1 MIDKDFAEQFIEKL
15 DKYVDYKFMIFNTE
29 GIIIA
34 ATEQERVGVFHEA
47 SYNMITQG
55 LDRIIVQPE
64 DVKKYLGVK
73 HGVDM
78 TIWNNNKIVGG
89 IGITGKPEEVM
100 SIITIA
106 KISLETMLDYEM
118 FKEANTLRNNEWD
131 EFCNLLLK
139 SDSKD
144 TSHLH
149 QLAQRQLINT
159 ELPHFAVVFDLLDE
173 DCDRKQILGIIQ
185 ASSGFSNQDI
195 AFINKRQEIVLFKT
209 INYPRNRIFYEYK
222 GYMQHF
228 LLPIYEKL
236 LKLQQSFQY
245 YIGSMQDK
253 PENYKFSYRHCV
265 WLKDNEKPRCYFY
278 DYMNEYLQS
287 LIPTLELYGVFNSL
301 GNLMTPSARQDF
313 VEMITAL
320 NTCNYNLVESSQ
332 MLHVHKNTLIFHLNK
347 IRDLFNI
354 NPIQN
359 GEDRAFTDSLCRYLK
374 YLE

>member
-1 MIDKDFAEQFIEKL
+1 MLF
-15 DKYVDYKFMIFNTE
+15 
-29 GIIIA
+29 
-34 ATEQERVGVFHEA
+34 R
-47 SYNMITQG
+47 SG

-159 ELPHFAVVFDLLDE
+159 ALPHFAVVFDLLD
-173 DCDRKQILGIIQ
+173 DDRSLIHSYPSSWAASYWPLGIDSI
-185 ASSGFSNQDI
+185 
-195 AFINKRQEIVLFKT
+195 
-209 INYPRNRIFYEYK
+209 
-222 GYMQHF
+222 
-228 LLPIYEKL
+228 
-236 LKLQQSFQY
+236 
-245 YIGSMQDK
+245 
-253 PENYKFSYRHCV
+253 PER
-265 WLKDNEKPRCYFY
+265 
-278 DYMNEYLQS
+278 
-287 LIPTLELYGVFNSL
+287 
-301 GNLMTPSARQDF
+301 
-313 VEMITAL
+313 
-320 NTCNYNLVESSQ
+320 
-332 MLHVHKNTLIFHLNK
+332 
-347 IRDLFNI
+347 
-354 NPIQN
+354 
-359 GEDRAFTDSLCRYLK
+359 
-374 YLE
+374 